1 MNGYVRGFDRFRR
14 GLCRFFRFK
23 PRFSYLQ
30 TLFRRRAFNVRN
42 SKLALF
48 RSAEGDKFYLLATD
62 LSIYYRGG
70 WGSAKATTTGSRDL
84 IIWESTDLVNWSEPR
99 AVAVGTED
107 AG

>member
-1 MNGYVRGFDRFRR
+1 MGYYYTDLNHCRPVLESHIGERGVRD
-14 GLCRFFRFK
+14 
-23 PRFSYLQ
+23 PYLM
-30 TLFRRRAFNVRN
+30 
-42 SKLALF
+42 